1 MRLIFCG
8 GGTAGHITPAIA
20 IAEKILQKFPK
31 AEILFVGRE
40 GGDENQTVK
49 KRGFE
54 IKTLKISGFERRLCF
69 KNLRSFQI
77 AIAALKKA
85 KKIIQEFS
93 PDAVIGT
100 GGYVCWPILKSAQRL
115 KIPTLIHESNAAP
128 GLTAKLLSKKCDRVL
143 LNLEGSELEF
153 KRRDNIRIVGNPVRK
168 EFLTIE
174 RATARKKLGLSD
186 KDFFIFSFGGSGGSR
201 KLNDSVIELMES
213 HSTKNKNVRHTH
225 ACGRKYFNGIQKSS
239 PHLTCGKAGCIIKPY
254 VDEMALMMKAADVVI
269 ARAGAMT
276 LAEIAA
282 SSAPAILVPS
292 PNVTNNHQYKN
303 AKHLHERGAALM
315 IEESELS
322 ERTLCDAVKRL
333 ENNIQLRNK
342 IAESVN
348 GFFIPDSVE
357 KITKEILN
365 LICENQKS
373 Q

>member
-1 MRLIFCG
+1 MKLIFCG

-20 IAEKILQKFPK
+20 IAEKVLQKIPE

-54 IKTLKISGFERRLCF
+54 LKTLKISGFERKICL
-69 KNLRSFQI
+69 KNLQNLHT
-77 AIAALKKA
+77 AMAALKKA
-85 KKIIQEFS
+85 KKIIREFS
-93 PDAVIGT
+93 ADVVIGT

-115 KIPTLIHESNAAP
+115 GIPTVIHESNATP
-128 GLTAKLLSKKCDRVL
+128 GLAAKLLSKKCDRVL
-143 LNLEGSELEF
+143 LNLEGSESQF
-153 KRRDNIRIVGNPVRK
+153 KRQDNIRIVGNPVRK
-168 EFLTIE
+168 EFLTTD
-174 RATARKKLGLSD
+174 RATARKRLGLSG

-213 HSTKNKNVRHTH
+213 HSTKNKNVRHIH
-225 ACGRKYFNGIQKSS
+225 ACGRKYFNDIKKNS

-282 SSAPAILVPS
+282 SSTAAILIPS

-303 AKHLHERGAALM
+303 AKHLHERGAAIM

-322 ERTLCDAVKRL
+322 ERSLCDAVKRL
-333 ENNIQLRNK
+333 ENNIQLRNAM
-342 IAESVN
+342 AESSN
-348 GFFIPDSVE
+348 SFFIPDSVE
-357 KITKEILN
+357 KITNEILN
-365 LICENQKS
+365 LTEENRRN
-373 Q
+373 